1 MDNATSVFTR
11 HVTDAMVWVAGGRF
25 TMGSDRH
32 YPEEA
37 PAHLVEVDG
46 FHIDAHPVTNTEF
59 AEFVAATGYI
69 TQAELTPDAA
79 DYPGADPAKLV
90 PSSAVFV
97 PPERP
102 VPLTDA
108 YLWWHSVAGAD
119 WRRPEGPDSTI
130 DGRGDHPV
138 VHVGRADAQAYAQ
151 WAGKALPT
159 EAEWEFAA
167 RGGLDDAEFAWGE
180 ALTPGGVHMANVWQ
194 GDFPH
199 RNTAEDGWARTSP
212 VGTYPAN
219 GYGLVD
225 MIGNVWEWTADW
237 WSPHRPAPPGCCGA
251 AARINP
257 AGGRQALSVDPD
269 VPIHARYPRAVIKGG
284 SYLCAPTY
292 CRRYRPAARL
302 PQSIDTTTGHLG
314 FRCLVRG
321 SGPRSV

>member
-1 MDNATSVFTR
+1 
-11 HVTDAMVWVAGGRF
+11 MVWVAGGRF

-46 FHIDAHPVTNTEF
+46 FHIDQHPVTNTQF
-59 AEFVAATGYI
+59 AAFVAATGHV
-69 TQAELTPDAA
+69 TQAELPPDAA
-79 DYPGADPAKLV
+79 DYPGADPVKLV

-108 YLWWHSVAGAD
+108 YRWWHSVAGAD

-130 DGRGDHPV
+130 DGRDDHPV
-138 VHVGRADAQAYAQ
+138 VHVGRADAEAYAR

-167 RGGLDDAEFAWGE
+167 RGGLVGAEFAWGE
-180 ALTPGGVHMANVWQ
+180 VLEPDGVHMANVWQ

-199 RNTAEDGWARTSP
+199 HNTAEDGWLRTSP

-237 WSPHRPAPPGCCGA
+237 WSRHRPAPPACCGGG
-251 AARINP
+251 ARINP
-257 AGGRQALSVDPD
+257 SGGRQALSVDPD

-284 SYLCAPTY
+284 SYLCAPMY

-302 PQSIDTTTGHLG
+302 PQPIDTTTGHLG
-314 FRCLVRG
+314 FRCVVRG
-321 SGPRSV
+321 VESVGVGPA